1 MRRTVARARRKPAPA
16 PDGIATLVEAWW
28 TAVLTGEADE
38 AHPVHGDR
46 LVVRLDGGTLKLS
59 GEVQTPH
66 DRDELIKQARAR
78 VGRGIDEVDSSS
90 LDVVATKDKAGVLE
104 QALVAAFPNR
114 KTAELALKF
123 VLERSRARPRQ
134 KEILTSSDRRP
145 RLKAVPEGFES
156 EVRAQLDKGR
166 AVLVLRVDETEA
178 FRVRGLLEEDTRSL
192 WTVAAPP
199 QVAA

>member
-1 MRRTVARARRKPAPA
+1 MTRTVTHARKKPARA
-16 PDGIATLVEAWW
+16 PDGIAALVEAWW

-38 AHPVHGDR
+38 PHPIHGDR
-46 LVVRLDGGTLKLS
+46 LVVRLDGGNLKLS
-59 GEVQTPH
+59 GEVQTAG
-66 DRDELIKQARAR
+66 DRAELIEQARAH
-78 VGRGIDEVDSSS
+78 VGRGIDEVDSSA
-90 LDVVATKDKAGVLE
+90 LAVVASNEKAGVLE
-104 QALVAAFPNR
+104 QVLVAAFPNR

-123 VLERSRARPRQ
+123 VLERSRALPRQ
-134 KEILTSSDRRP
+134 KEILSSSGRGPD
-145 RLKAVPEGFES
+145 LKAVPEGFET
-156 EVRAQLDKGR
+156 EVRSQLDKGR